1 MDIEKLLIFFY
12 NGQVRIGDLMIS
24 IKTPKMIEGMKES
37 GKILRSVHEELSKII
52 VPGISTLEIDSFV
65 EKFLFEHGATP
76 EQKGYMGFPFATC
89 ASVNDEICHG
99 FPNEKPLKEGDIVTI
114 DMVVN
119 KDGYLSDS
127 AWSYAVGEISN
138 EAKLLMDVTKEAL
151 YKGIEVV
158 KPGAFFGDIG
168 IVIEE
173 YVKQFGFS
181 IVEDFCGHGI
191 GRYMHEDPQVLHYNS
206 GIRGARMREGMVF
219 TIEPMINVGTWKIK
233 LDKNGWTARTADG
246 KLSCQYEHTMAVTQ
260 DGVRI
265 LTDEG
270 LDE

>member
-1 MDIEKLLIFFY
+1 
-12 NGQVRIGDLMIS
+12 MIS
-24 IKTPKMIEGMKES
+24 IKTPKMIEGMKAS
-37 GKILRSVHEELSKII
+37 GRILRSVHEELSKII

-65 EKFLFEHGATP
+65 EKFLAEHGATP

-99 FPNEKPLKEGDIVTI
+99 FPSEKPLKEGDIVTI

-219 TIEPMINVGTWKIK
+219 TIEPMINVGTWKMK

-246 KLSCQYEHTMAVTQ
+246 KLSCQYEHTMAVTK

-270 LDE
+270 LDG